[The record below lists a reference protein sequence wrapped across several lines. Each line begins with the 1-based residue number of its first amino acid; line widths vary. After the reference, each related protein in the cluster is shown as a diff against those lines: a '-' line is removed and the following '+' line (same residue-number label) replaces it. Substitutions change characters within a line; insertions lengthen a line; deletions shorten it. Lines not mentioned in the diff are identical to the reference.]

1 MIHCDREAVIFHAV
15 DKPDY
20 TVGLYQHKCNDYCVS
35 VLSVLPFDLPAIL
48 DHTTCMMN
56 LIRLVVR
63 IDSQY

>member
-35 VLSVLPFDLPAIL
+35 VLSVLPYLVPAVL
-48 DHTTCMMN
+48 GHTMMI

-63 IDSQY
+63 IDRC